1 MSAYLCHHYQI
12 GQIGAYVA
20 ANVRVSHLPY
30 LIDRDAFNT
39 RDMTVLGAAG
49 IMARELARENIACL
63 DHLHA
68 DTGGAARFL
77 APAASATPSN
87 PATLTDFIA
96 LCIQQSRL
104 PPDPAIHPATWWD
117 AFATYEYQTNE
128 HPQWS
133 ASIAYRVIERARR
146 IAGDAMAA
154 IANAPCSW
162 ALERERRPITV
173 APSPVPA

>member
-20 ANVRVSHLPY
+20 ANVPARHLPY
-30 LIDRDAFNT
+30 LIDRDAFTT
-39 RDMTVLGAAG
+39 RDINVLGGAG
-49 IMARELARENIACL
+49 IMARELAREHIACL
-63 DHLHA
+63 DHLHPN
-68 DTGGAARFL
+68 TGGATRFL
-77 APAASATPSN
+77 ASTASASPSN

-104 PPDPAIHPATWWD
+104 PPDPTIHPATWWD
-117 AFATYEYQTNE
+117 VFATYEYQTNE
-128 HPQWS
+128 RPQWP

-154 IANAPCSW
+154 IANAPCAW
-162 ALERERRPITV
+162 ALERGRRPTTV
-173 APSPVPA
+173 ALTPVSA